1 MSSTLLTELEA
12 ELARARSVRN
22 GARRR
27 VDATK
32 SRLPELTQQVVDF
45 EEEIRELRHNHDILQ
60 RNVQR
65 LRRKGKAG
73 QAKAQKKIA
82 RRDRAIAAAREARFA
97 QAAVRAEIDEVK
109 IGAEALKNQL
119 SLPRLNEGYVVARHH
134 VLEEVLRIEASD
146 ESAQAQKRAWMS
158 LAEIPAQYRRNAKR
172 VWHYYERDHDGVV
185 YEIHFFYGGGEAP
198 DHDGESPDGT
208 GHGHHTLTTDG
219 IGGYRLSYRRSP
231 VKE

>member
-12 ELARARSVRN
+12 ELARARRVRN
-22 GARRR
+22 GARKR
-27 VDATK
+27 VEATK
-32 SRLPELTQQVVDF
+32 SQLPELTQQVVDLK
-45 EEEIRELRHNHDILQ
+45 ERIRELRHAIAIL
-60 RNVQR
+60 RRSAQR

-82 RRDRAIAAAREARFA
+82 RCDRAIAAVCEAQFA
-97 QAAVRAEIDEVK
+97 LAAVRAEIDDVK
-109 IGAEALKNQL
+109 IRTEALKNQL
-119 SLPRLNEGYVVARHH
+119 SLPRLNEGYVIARHR
-134 VLEEVLRIEASD
+134 VLEEILRIEASD

-158 LAEIPAQYRRNAKR
+158 LAEIPAQYRGNAKR

-208 GHGHHTLTTDG
+208 GHGHHILTVDG

>member
-12 ELARARSVRN
+12 ELARARRVRN

-27 VDATK
+27 VDATR
-32 SRLPELTQQVVDF
+32 SHLPELAQKVADF
-45 EEEIRELRHNHDILQ
+45 EEEIRGLRHTHDTLW
-60 RNVQR
+60 RNAQR
-65 LRRKGKAG
+65 LLRKGKTG
-73 QAKAQKKIA
+73 QAKAEKKIA
-82 RRDRAIAAAREARFA
+82 RCDRAIAAAREARFA
-97 QAAVRAEIDEVK
+97 QAAVRAEIDDVK
-109 IGAEALKNQL
+109 IRTEALKNQL
-119 SLPRLNEGYVVARHH
+119 SLPRLNEGYVIARHR
-134 VLEEVLRIEASD
+134 VLEEILRIEASD

-208 GHGHHTLTTDG
+208 GHGHHILTVDG